1 MRNLSM
7 IARLYERITGTPY
20 WTTRCVSA
28 EFGPTPGAQYAQELA
43 QFGDGTLMRLDQA
56 EVLHTYQ
63 MWWFRLLHA
72 DRVVGI
78 ARSGVLAV
86 VVTLLLIGCVAF
98 LVCTGLA
105 RSGERG
111 LRAGRLG
118 LSGLAETR
126 PRS

>member
-56 EVLHTYQ
+56 EVLRKCRELRTERER
-63 MWWFRLLHA
+63 WEAATRE
-72 DRVVGI
+72 
-78 ARSGVLAV
+78 AV
-86 VVTLLLIGCVAF
+86 
-98 LVCTGLA
+98 
-105 RSGERG
+105 R
-111 LRAGRLG
+111 RAYGR
-118 LSGLAETR
+118 AA
-126 PRS
+126 